1 MGRAYLSSC
10 QTVFL
15 FTIYTP
21 ESLAPLPKLGLMQVC
36 VCTFSQPEG
45 IPSGT
50 EALSLGERW
59 QLGRSVSGCSTFI
72 VEQQPPQ
79 VLKKESRFSATVR
92 LLVGGKLSVQ
102 MNPPQ
107 VMATIIRSVKQSWKS
122 EPLRRVSRS
131 RPLSN
136 GHEVKV
142 SLAMRSR
149 LVWPPVTL

>member
-1 MGRAYLSSC
+1 MH
-10 QTVFL
+10 
-15 FTIYTP
+15 
-21 ESLAPLPKLGLMQVC
+21 
-36 VCTFSQPEG
+36 TFSQPEG

-149 LVWPPVTL
+149 LVWPPVRNL